1 MQVSFPPPQPCYAY
15 CELRFARAIILTSPP
30 SPPTTSLGALSACL
44 GEGPGALRV
53 HVTAPDSAGAPSE
66 CNIPLG
72 GLCEH
77 RILDGTW
84 DVRDSDG
91 DSIGFVSASLYA
103 FRLGPAR
110 RGEPVAGVVPDDGE
124 GRGSIGHGIVGLRQC
139 DA

>member
-1 MQVSFPPPQPCYAY
+1 MQVSPPPPHTCCCQ
-15 CELRFARAIILTSPP
+15 LRFARVIILTSPP
-30 SPPTTSLGALSACL
+30 SLPSTSLSAFSACL

-66 CNIPLG
+66 CQIPLG

-91 DSIGFVSASLYA
+91 DSIGFASVSLYA